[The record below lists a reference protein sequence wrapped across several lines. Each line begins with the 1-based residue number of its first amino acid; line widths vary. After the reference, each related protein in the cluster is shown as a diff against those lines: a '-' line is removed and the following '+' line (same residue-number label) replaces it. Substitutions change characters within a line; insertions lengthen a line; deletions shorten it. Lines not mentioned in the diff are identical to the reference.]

1 VKLSKTTLVVP
12 LAGVLLVGAAG
23 AVAAATAG
31 APAGNPITVAAA
43 SASPS
48 ASPATRPIGD
58 REDDLLSQVLDDLVT
73 KGTLTET
80 QKTAITDALTAA
92 RQERRDTLKANADQL
107 RTFLEDGVIT
117 REEFDQ
123 LPADSRLR
131 QIAGIM
137 DDGQITS
144 DELRGLLRGGFEG
157 RGGHGLRGPRGGG
170 DGVAP
175 SASPSTSPTTS
186 G

>member
-1 VKLSKTTLVVP
+1 MKLSKTTLVLP
-12 LAGVLLVGAAG
+12 IAGVLLIGAAG
-23 AVAAATAG
+23 AVAAATTG
-31 APAGNPITVAAA
+31 APGSDTSVVAAP

-48 ASPATRPIGD
+48 APPDMRPLGG
-58 REDDLLSQVLDDLVT
+58 REDTLLGDVLDDLVT
-73 KGTLTET
+73 QGTITDA
-80 QKTAITDALTAA
+80 QKTAITDALTDA
-92 RQERRDTLKANADQL
+92 RQARRDELRANADQL

-117 REEFDQ
+117 QEEFDQ

-144 DELRGLLRGGFEG
+144 DELRGLFRGFGG
-157 RGGHGLRGPRGGG
+157 RGGHGFRGDRGWPG
-170 DGVAP
+170 DNAP
-175 SASPSTSPTTS
+175 GASPSASPTTS

>member
-1 VKLSKTTLVVP
+1 MKLSKTTIVVP
-12 LAGVLLVGAAG
+12 LAGVLLIGAAG

-31 APAGNPITVAAA
+31 SPAGDPVVVAAP

-48 ASPATRPIGD
+48 ASSDVKPLVGERDT
-58 REDDLLSQVLDDLVT
+58 LLTDVLDDLIA
-73 KGTLTET
+73 KGTITEA

-92 RQERRDTLKANADQL
+92 RQERRDSLRADAEQL
-107 RTFLEDGVIT
+107 RSFLEDGVIT
-117 REEFDQ
+117 QDEFDQ

-137 DDGQITS
+137 DDGQITV
-144 DELRGLLRGGFEG
+144 DELRELRAGGFGG
-157 RGGHGLRGPRGGG
+157 RGHGFRGDWGPKG
-170 DGVAP
+170 DTSP
-175 SASPSTSPTTS
+175 DASPDASPAIS